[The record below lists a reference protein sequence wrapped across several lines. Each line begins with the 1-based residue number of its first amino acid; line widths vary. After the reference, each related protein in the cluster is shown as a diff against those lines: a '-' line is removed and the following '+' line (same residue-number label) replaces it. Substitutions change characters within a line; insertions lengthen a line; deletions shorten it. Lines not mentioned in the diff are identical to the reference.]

1 MNSVKANEIQEL
13 YRFFCQEYDNGSLT
27 MIPEQEQDSRLLLDT
42 ATKLITLSRRQNQLN
57 ERACNVGL
65 TDREQK
71 RSDAIDAEATQ
82 LLANIGLSCY
92 TNGDPRGYPFGALSP
107 SKRYNGWG
115 GVECGW
121 RF

>member
-1 MNSVKANEIQEL
+1 MNKVKTNKIHEL
-13 YRFFCQEYDNGSLT
+13 HKFLCQEYDNGSLT
-27 MIPEQEQDSRLLLDT
+27 LTPEQDKDSRLLLET

-71 RSDAIDAEATQ
+71 RSDAIDAEAAQ
-82 LLANIGLSCY
+82 LLADIGLGCY
-92 TNGDPRGYPFGALSP
+92 TNGDPRGCPFGVLSP

-115 GVECGW
+115 GAECGW